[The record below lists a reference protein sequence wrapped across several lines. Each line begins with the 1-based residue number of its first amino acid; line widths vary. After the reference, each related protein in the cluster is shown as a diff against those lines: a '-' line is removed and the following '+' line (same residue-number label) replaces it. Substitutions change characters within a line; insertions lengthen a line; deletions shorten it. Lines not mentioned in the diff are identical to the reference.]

1 MVAHVLDLVAA
12 EALIRQLV
20 ELAGA
25 IEVAHER
32 PWSRSATEPG
42 HALARPCRA
51 FSTASPRGSRQK
63 NV

>member
-42 HALARPCRA
+42 HALARPC
-51 FSTASPRGSRQK
+51 
-63 NV
+63 